1 MGKCKDKLYYY
12 FAEKNW
18 GVRREYGPYVDAHR
32 EEHAAAPWKHW
43 WLLVRLN
50 WHYRILR
57 RNDALLAHLLPV
69 PANQAKQ
76 RLPYLDGAESELSGR
91 RPEIFLAKDLLQYDV
106 VSFDIFDTLILR
118 PFAKPADLF
127 MLVGKRL
134 KRAEFY
140 RIRTDAE
147 RRAREESMHRNG
159 HTEVTLHDIY
169 AIIEERT
176 GIPRDVGVQTE
187 FQTELDYCFA
197 NPYMQRVFHLL
208 QEQGKPIIIVSDMYL
223 PGELMTRLLEKCG
236 YTGYEKL
243 YVSCDYRCSKRS
255 KSLYRYVKKDYEGRS
270 IIHVGD
276 NTVSDIQSAKASGL
290 ATYYY
295 RNCHEIGAPYRADG
309 MSELVGS
316 AYAGIVNTHLHNG
329 TEVYSPYYEYGFTYG
344 GLYVLGFCSW
354 MHRKA
359 KQEGVEKILFL
370 SRDGAIY
377 QRVFNMMYDDIP
389 NEYFLWSRIA
399 NLKYTLPF
407 NKDDFL
413 KRAISYRANGVLTV
427 TMSSLLQSLS
437 LSPLCRYL
445 PESGL
450 SETTLIVP
458 EQVKNVERWFLRH
471 WDDIMA
477 LYEDESRHVQA
488 YLREKIGDAKR
499 IAVVDVGWLGSGP
512 RGLKYLVTEKYRL
525 PCEVRCWQAAIRSP
539 HKNDVLTEIM
549 DGDIESYLFNAMQN
563 RALFDRHTTTNR
575 SMNNIFFELFTQDVT
590 PSFSGMS
597 CTGEFSYDIVE
608 AENHDIIR
616 EIHTGIYD
624 FCLEYARRFRHDG
637 TMLKIAGYDA
647 YLPFRMAIRAPS
659 CFKRYFSRFVYARG
673 ISGDVSSQRI
683 ETLGDIMEKSGI

>member
-57 RNDALLAHLLPV
+57 RNDALLAHLPPA
-69 PANQAKQ
+69 PANRTKR

-91 RPEIFLAKDLLQYDV
+91 QPEIFLAKDLLQYDV
-106 VSFDIFDTLILR
+106 VSFDIFDTLVLR

-159 HTEVTLHDIY
+159 HTEVTLYDIY

-223 PGELMTRLLEKCG
+223 PGELMTQLLEKCG

-276 NTVSDIQSAKASGL
+276 NTASDIQSAKASGL

-329 TEVYSPYYEYGFTYG
+329 TQVYSPYYEYGFTYG

-359 KQEGVEKILFL
+359 KQEGIDKILFL

-377 QRVFNMMYDDIP
+377 QRVFNMMYDDVP

-399 NLKYTLPF
+399 NTKYTLQE
-407 NKDDFL
+407 NRDEFL
-413 KRAISYRANGVLTV
+413 KRMVHYRTHSPISSDVD
-427 TMSSLLQSLS
+427 SLLRSFSLNG
-437 LSPLCRYL
+437 LEDFLGDYGLRL
-445 PESGL
+445 NTLVIPE
-450 SETTLIVP
+450 T
-458 EQVKNVERWFLRH
+458 EQQLNRLFIDH
-471 WDDIMA
+471 WDIVCKSF
-477 LYEDESRHVQA
+477 ESESRIMQE
-488 YLREKIGDAKR
+488 YLREKTNGARKVAI
-499 IAVVDVGWLGSGP
+499 VDVGWLGSGP
-512 RGLKYLVTEKYRL
+512 IGLKHLVEDVFQLDCTVSCWLAAANPPLHTDITAEL
-525 PCEVRCWQAAIRSP
+525 MDGTIEVYMFSRMYNRANLDI
-539 HKNDVLTEIM
+539 HKN
-549 DGDIESYLFNAMQN
+549 
-563 RALFDRHTTTNR
+563 TNHGI
-575 SMNNIFFELFTQDVT
+575 NNVFFELFTQDVT
-590 PSFSGMS
+590 PSYSGFTR
-597 CTGEFSYDIVE
+597 TGAFAFDIPEVE
-608 AENHDIIR
+608 NYAIVK
-616 EIHTGIYD
+616 EIHAGILD
-624 FCLEYARRFRHDG
+624 FCSRYYELFEADPL
-637 TMLKIAGYDA
+637 MLCVSGYDA
-647 YLPFRMAIRAPS
+647 YLPYRMIIRDLA
-659 CFKRYFSRFVYARG
+659 FLKKHFSTLSFART
-673 ISGDVSSQRI
+673 IAGDPKSQRL
-683 ETLGDIMEKSGI
+683 ETVSDLLTQAGL